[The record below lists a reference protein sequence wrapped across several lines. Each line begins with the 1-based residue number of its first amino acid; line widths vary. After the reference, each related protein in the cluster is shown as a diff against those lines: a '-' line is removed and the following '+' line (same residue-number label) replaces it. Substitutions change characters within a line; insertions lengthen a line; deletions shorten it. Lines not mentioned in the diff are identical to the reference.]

1 MSDADRAWQ
10 GLSAG
15 APRDS
20 LPPTQW
26 GQHALRWGAETHVM
40 AVLNVTPDS
49 FSGDGL
55 AGHVGLAVEAG
66 LRAAEVGAAILDL
79 GAEST
84 RPGHTPVRT
93 AEQLER
99 LMPVLEA
106 IRPQSSILISVD
118 TSKAAVAAAAI
129 TAGANLVN
137 DIRGFTDDPEL
148 ADVVAGAGVPA
159 ILMHDVKP
167 EPGVDMVTSMV
178 RELSRR
184 LDFAVSRGVPWEHL
198 IIDPGF
204 GFGKD
209 WRQNLELLRR
219 LGEFRALGR
228 PILAGLSRKSV
239 IGRVLGLPEQQRL
252 EGTAAV
258 VSLAIAGGADI
269 VRVHDVAAM
278 TRVVRMAD
286 AVVRG
291 APAEGQTWADGPP
304 A

>member
-1 MSDADRAWQ
+1 MTDADRIWQ

-15 APRDS
+15 SPRERI
-20 LPPTQW
+20 PPAQW
-26 GQHALRWGAETHVM
+26 GDHVLNWGAETHVM

-55 AGHVGLAVEAG
+55 AGHVDQAIAAG
-66 LRAAEVGAAILDL
+66 VKAAELGATILDL

-84 RPGHTPVRT
+84 RPGHTPV
-93 AEQLER
+93 AAAQQLER
-99 LMPVLEA
+99 LIPVLEA
-106 IRPQSSILISVD
+106 IRPRTPILISVD
-118 TSKAAVAAAAI
+118 TSKALVAEAALK
-129 TAGANLVN
+129 AGANLVN
-137 DIRGFTDDPEL
+137 DIRGFIDDPEL
-148 ADVVAGAGVPA
+148 TDVVARAGVPVV
-159 ILMHDVKP
+159 LMHDVKP
-167 EPGVDMVTSMV
+167 EPGIDIVTSMI

-228 PILAGLSRKSV
+228 PLLAGLSRKSL

-258 VSLAIAGGADI
+258 VSLAVAGGADI

-278 TRVVRMAD
+278 MRVVRMAD

-291 APAEGQTWADGPP
+291 APAEGQSWAGGPP

>member
-1 MSDADRAWQ
+1 MSDEDRTWQ

-15 APRDS
+15 EPRELLAPTR
-20 LPPTQW
+20 W
-26 GQHALRWGAETHVM
+26 HEHELRWGAKTHLM
-40 AVLNVTPDS
+40 AVVNVTPDS

-55 AGHVGLAVEAG
+55 AGHVDLAISAG
-66 LRAAEVGAAILDL
+66 VGASDAGATFLDL

-84 RPGHTPVRT
+84 RPGHTPV
-93 AEQLER
+93 AEAQQLER

-106 IRPQSSILISVD
+106 IRPLTGILISVD
-118 TSKAAVAAAAI
+118 TSKAMVAATALE
-129 TAGANLVN
+129 AGADLVN
-137 DIRGFTDDPEL
+137 DIRGFTGDPEM
-148 ADVVAGAGVPA
+148 ADVVAAAGVPA
-159 ILMHDVKP
+159 ILMHDIKP
-167 EPGVDMVTSMV
+167 EPGVDIVTSML

-198 IIDPGF
+198 VIDPGF

-209 WRQNLELLRR
+209 WRQNLEILRR

-228 PILAGLSRKSV
+228 PVLAGLSRKSV

-252 EGTAAV
+252 EGTASA

-269 VRVHDVAAM
+269 VRVHDVPAM
-278 TRVVRMAD
+278 ARVVQMAD

-291 APAEGQTWADGPP
+291 APAEGRSWTEGTSA
-304 A
+304 

>member
-1 MSDADRAWQ
+1 VSDVDRNWQ

-15 APRDS
+15 VPREPLS
-20 LPPTQW
+20 PTRW
-26 GQHALRWGAETHVM
+26 GNRELHWGAETHLM

-55 AGHVGLAVEAG
+55 AGHVDLAIAAG
-66 LRAAEVGAAILDL
+66 TRAAELGAKILDL

-84 RPGHTPVRT
+84 RPGHTPVP
-93 AEQLER
+93 AEQQLER
-99 LMPVLEA
+99 LLPVLEA
-106 IRPQSSILISVD
+106 IRPRTEILISVD
-118 TSKAAVAAAAI
+118 TSKARVAEAALM
-129 TAGANLVN
+129 AGANLVN

-148 ADVVAGAGVPA
+148 ADVVAGAGVPVV
-159 ILMHDVKP
+159 LMHDVKP
-167 EPGVDMVTSMV
+167 EPGVDIVSSML

-219 LGEFRALGR
+219 LGEFRALDR

-258 VSLAIAGGADI
+258 VTLAIAGGADI
-269 VRVHDVAAM
+269 VRVHDVEAM
-278 TRVVRMAD
+278 TRVVRMSD

-291 APAEGQTWADGPP
+291 APAQALTWEGGPP

>member
-1 MSDADRAWQ
+1 MSDTNRAWQ

-15 APRDS
+15 EPRPS
-20 LPPTQW
+20 LRPTRW
-26 GQHALRWGAETHVM
+26 GEHELRWGAETHVM

-55 AGHVGLAVEAG
+55 AGHVDLAIAAG
-66 LRAAEVGAAILDL
+66 VQAAELGAKILDL

-84 RPGHTPVRT
+84 RPGHTPVP
-93 AEQLER
+93 AAQQIER

-106 IRPQSSILISVD
+106 IRPRTSSLISVD
-118 TSKAAVAAAAI
+118 TSKSAVAAAAI
-129 TAGANLVN
+129 HAGANLVN

-148 ADVVAGAGVPA
+148 ADVVAEAGVPVV
-159 ILMHDVKP
+159 LMHDVKP
-167 EPGVDMVTSMV
+167 ETGVDMVTSMV

-228 PILAGLSRKSV
+228 PILVGLSRKSV

-252 EGTAAV
+252 EGTTAV

-278 TRVVRMAD
+278 TRVARMAD

-291 APAEGQTWADGPP
+291 APAEGQTWTDGPP

>member
-1 MSDADRAWQ
+1 MIDTARAWQ

-15 APRDS
+15 SLREP
-20 LPPTQW
+20 LPPTRW
-26 GQHALRWGAETHVM
+26 HGHELRWGAETHVM

-55 AGHVGLAVEAG
+55 AGHIDLAIEAG
-66 LRAAEVGAAILDL
+66 VHATEVGAVILDL

-84 RPGHTPVRT
+84 RPGHTPVP
-93 AEQLER
+93 ASQQLER
-99 LMPVLEA
+99 LMPVLAA
-106 IRPQSSILISVD
+106 IRPLTSALISVD
-118 TSKAAVAAAAI
+118 TSKALVGEAAI
-129 TAGANLVN
+129 KAGANLVN

-148 ADVVAGAGVPA
+148 ADVVAAAGVPA
-159 ILMHDVKP
+159 VLMHDVKP
-167 EPGVDMVTSMV
+167 EHGVDMITSML

-228 PILAGLSRKSV
+228 PILVGLSRKSV

-258 VSLAIAGGADI
+258 ISLAIAGGSDI
-269 VRVHDVAAM
+269 VRVHDVAAIA
-278 TRVVRMAD
+278 RVVRMSD

-291 APAEGQTWADGPP
+291 APAEGLTWDGGPP

>member
-1 MSDADRAWQ
+1 
-10 GLSAG
+10 
-15 APRDS
+15 
-20 LPPTQW
+20 
-26 GQHALRWGAETHVM
+26 M

-55 AGHVGLAVEAG
+55 AGHVDLAIAAG
-66 LRAAEVGAAILDL
+66 VRAAEVGAAILDL

-84 RPGHTPVRT
+84 RPGHSPVPA
-93 AEQLER
+93 AEQLDR
-99 LMPVLEA
+99 LMPALEA
-106 IRPQSSILISVD
+106 IRRQTPILISVD
-118 TSKAAVAAAAI
+118 TSKAPVAAAAI
-129 TAGANLVN
+129 AAGANLVN
-137 DIRGFTDDPEL
+137 DIRGFTDDPEM
-148 ADVVAGAGVPA
+148 ADVVAGARVPA

-167 EPGVDMVTSMV
+167 EPGVDTVTSML

-269 VRVHDVAAM
+269 VRVHDVTAM
-278 TRVVRMAD
+278 SRVVRMAD

-291 APAEGQTWADGPP
+291 APAEGLTWAEGPP

>member
-1 MSDADRAWQ
+1 
-10 GLSAG
+10 
-15 APRDS
+15 
-20 LPPTQW
+20 
-26 GQHALRWGAETHVM
+26 M

-55 AGHVGLAVEAG
+55 AGHVDLAISAG
-66 LRAAEVGAAILDL
+66 LRAAEAGAAILDL

-84 RPGHTPVRT
+84 RPGHTPVP
-93 AEQLER
+93 AAQQLER
-99 LMPVLEA
+99 LMPALEA
-106 IRPQSSILISVD
+106 IRARTSMLVSVD
-118 TSKAAVAAAAI
+118 TSKSLVAEAALK
-129 TAGANLVN
+129 AGANLVN

-148 ADVVAGAGVPA
+148 ADVVAAAGVPVV
-159 ILMHDVKP
+159 LMHDIKP
-167 EPGVDMVTSMV
+167 EPGVDIVTSML

-184 LDFAVSRGVPWEHL
+184 LDFALSRGVPWDHL

-219 LGEFRALGR
+219 LGEFRVLDR

-239 IGRVLGLPEQQRL
+239 IGRVLGLSEQQRL
-252 EGTAAV
+252 EGTAAA

-269 VRVHDVAAM
+269 VRVHDVTAM
-278 TRVVRMAD
+278 TRVVQMAD

-291 APAEGQTWADGPP
+291 APAEARTWGSGPP

>member
-1 MSDADRAWQ
+1 MSDANRAWQ
-10 GLSAG
+10 GLSSG
-15 APRDS
+15 TLRQR
-20 LPPTQW
+20 LPSTAW
-26 GQHALRWGAETHVM
+26 GGHELRWGAETHVM

-55 AGHVGLAVEAG
+55 AGHVDLAIAAG
-66 LRAAEVGAAILDL
+66 VQAAELGAAILDL

-84 RPGHTPVRT
+84 RPGHTPVPA
-93 AEQLER
+93 AEQIKR

-106 IRPQSSILISVD
+106 IRPRTSALISVD
-118 TSKAAVAAAAI
+118 TTKAAVAAAAI
-129 TAGANLVN
+129 AAGANLIN

-148 ADVVAGAGVPA
+148 ADVVVAAGVPVV
-159 ILMHDVKP
+159 LMHDIRP
-167 EPGVDMVTSMV
+167 ESDVDIVTSLL

-219 LGEFRALGR
+219 LGELRALDR
-228 PILAGLSRKSV
+228 PILVGLSRKSV

-291 APAEGQTWADGPP
+291 APAEGQTWIAGTP